1 MRVPLGLSLG
11 AVQAVT
17 FALAGLLT
25 VLLAILGYR
34 WWRDSRVTPAE
45 RERRRRQGLAAHGK
59 MADAVLDEIREDVL
73 FYTYAVRG
81 VEYTASQD
89 VSALLQ
95 HVPCDYSSIASV
107 AVKFDPRNPANSI
120 VLAENWSGVRVGP
133 TAGEAGGDRHK
144 QLRQP

>member
-34 WWRDSRVTPAE
+34 WWRDSRVTPVE
-45 RERRRRQGLAAHGK
+45 RERRRREELAVHGK
-59 MADAVLDEIREDVL
+59 MADAVLDEIRENVL

-95 HVPCDYSSIASV
+95 HVPRDYSSIASV

-120 VLAENWSGVRVGP
+120 VLAENWSGLRVGH
-133 TAGEAGGDRHK
+133 TTGEAGDTHN
-144 QLRQP
+144 QLRQS